1 MNEKATDV
9 YFSLDQNRLSF
20 GVFQKINKR
29 LIFSDAENI
38 SFVSI
43 YEDTDFNFL
52 KKPLEKNIKKIE
64 KKTNSF
70 VNNICLMVETNR
82 SISICISLMKNLDN
96 KKIQNKDIKYLIQD
110 AKQQILRAYPNNS
123 IVHIIVKK
131 YMINDLE
138 YNFAPSNIVCEKI
151 SLDIE
156 FICLPKNL
164 IKRLESLFRGFEITI
179 DKFICAIY
187 ANSFASKLEGQ
198 SICQIGYNLSNG
210 FNKQE
215 VVLIPKKIEKTGFFE
230 KLFHFF
236 K

>member
-1 MNEKATDV
+1 MNEKEIEV

-20 GVFQKINKR
+20 AVFHKTNNS
-29 LIFSDAENI
+29 LIFSDEEIVDIANI
-38 SFVSI
+38 NNDIGS
-43 YEDTDFNFL
+43 DLL

-64 KKTNSF
+64 KKINSF
-70 VNNICLMVETNR
+70 VNNICLIVKTNK
-82 SISICISLMKNLDN
+82 SLSICISLMKNLDN
-96 KKIQNKDIKYLIQD
+96 KKIQTKDIKYLIHD

-131 YMINDLE
+131 YKVDDLE
-138 YNFAPSNIVCEKI
+138 YNFVPSDIDCKKI

-164 IKRLESLFRGFEITI
+164 INKLELLFRNFEITI
-179 DKFICAIY
+179 DKFMCAIY
-187 ANSFASKLEGQ
+187 VSSFFSNFEGQ
-198 SICQIGYNLSNG
+198 NLCQIGYNLSNG

-215 VVLIPKKIEKTGFFE
+215 VVLIPKKIEKSGFFE

>member
-1 MNEKATDV
+1 MNEKETEV
-9 YFSLDQNRLSF
+9 YFSLDQNKLGF
-20 GVFQKINKR
+20 GVFQKINNR
-29 LIFSDAENI
+29 LIFSDEENI
-38 SFVSI
+38 SVVSI
-43 YEDTDFNFL
+43 NDNTDFDFL

-64 KKTNSF
+64 KKINSF

-123 IVHIIVKK
+123 IAHIIVKK

-179 DKFICAIY
+179 DKFVCALY

-198 SICQIGYNLSNG
+198 NICQIGYNLSNG

>member
-1 MNEKATDV
+1 MNEKETEV
-9 YFSLDQNRLSF
+9 YFSLDQNKLGF
-20 GVFQKINKR
+20 GVFQKINNR
-29 LIFSDAENI
+29 LIFSDEENI
-38 SFVSI
+38 SVVSI
-43 YEDTDFNFL
+43 NDNTDFYFL

-64 KKTNSF
+64 KKINSF

-96 KKIQNKDIKYLIQD
+96 KKIQNKDIQYLIKD

-123 IVHIIVKK
+123 ITHIIVKK
-131 YMINDLE
+131 YKINDLE
-138 YNFAPSNIVCEKI
+138 YNFAPSNIDCEKI

-164 IKRLESLFRGFEITI
+164 IKKLELLFREFEITI
-179 DKFICAIY
+179 DKFVCTFY
-187 ANSFASKLEGQ
+187 ANSFSSNLEGKN
-198 SICQIGYNLSNG
+198 ICQIGYNLSNG

-230 KLFHFF
+230 KLFHLF